1 MRTLVISDLH
11 LGGRLHHDVLTRPT
25 ALGPLLDAIDSVD
38 RLVLLGDIVE
48 LIEGNHEHAMTVAE
62 PVLRALGERLGEA
75 REVIFVPGNHD
86 GPLVRSWARAR
97 GSQLTPDSSVPLDA
111 TPALVRVSSWLAP
124 AVVRVHYPG
133 VWLSETVWATHGHY
147 LDRHLLPES
156 AFGIARGLLG
166 RLPRGRA
173 APSDYEHLRRPS
185 VARAS
190 RWMPQPL
197 AKLVDDIAELG
208 RASTMPGV
216 RRRLLHRQM
225 APLIAMLLGAQMS
238 RASIPALARVVH
250 RLGVEAD
257 WVVFGHVHRLGPLA
271 IDRRSQ
277 WQGPMGRPQIV
288 NTGSWVYEPL
298 LVHRATPPHPY
309 WPGGAVLLEPGGE
322 PRPVALLDELVAG
335 ALR

>member
-11 LGGRLHHDVLTRPT
+11 LGGRLHHDVLMRP
-25 ALGPLLDAIDSVD
+25 AARGRLLDAIDSVD

-48 LIEGNHEHAMTVAE
+48 LIEGNPEHAMIVAE

-75 REVIFVPGNHD
+75 RGISAFRKPRRPARRG
-86 GPLVRSWARAR
+86 WARAR

-124 AVVRVHYPG
+124 AVVHVQYPG

-216 RRRLLHRQM
+216 RRRLLHRRWRHS
-225 APLIAMLLGAQMS
+225 S
-238 RASIPALARVVH
+238 RCCSAR
-250 RLGVEAD
+250 R
-257 WVVFGHVHRLGPLA
+257 
-271 IDRRSQ
+271 
-277 WQGPMGRPQIV
+277 
-288 NTGSWVYEPL
+288 
-298 LVHRATPPHPY
+298 
-309 WPGGAVLLEPGGE
+309 
-322 PRPVALLDELVAG
+322 
-335 ALR
+335 